1 VCTGFNN
8 WCRDNYHSLDKSSA
22 SAFTKKMTKLG
33 IKNKESNHVLWYE
46 NIQYKERGEQE

>member
-1 VCTGFNN
+1 
-8 WCRDNYHSLDKSSA
+8 
-22 SAFTKKMTKLG
+22 MTKLG